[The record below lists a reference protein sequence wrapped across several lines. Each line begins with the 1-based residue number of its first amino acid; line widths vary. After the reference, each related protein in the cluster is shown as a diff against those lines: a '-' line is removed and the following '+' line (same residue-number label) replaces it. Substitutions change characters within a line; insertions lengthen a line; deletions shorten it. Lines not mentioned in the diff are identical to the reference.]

1 MLFFE
6 SQNTLLWVGLS
17 VTAGAFIVQL
27 LLCIS
32 RARLCVK
39 LIPLYFLGIYA
50 LFILLVLT
58 GFIWDDTNF
67 YISAQQLIAVILVVI
82 GAFAGVGMAIAWA
95 LYGLLRRKPQ

>member
-1 MLFFE
+1 M
-6 SQNTLLWVGLS
+6 
-17 VTAGAFIVQL
+17 
-27 LLCIS
+27 LCIS

-67 YISAQQLIAVILVVI
+67 YISAQQLIAAILVVI

>member
-1 MLFFE
+1 MR
-6 SQNTLLWVGLS
+6 QAD
-17 VTAGAFIVQL
+17 TAI
-27 LLCIS
+27 
-32 RARLCVK
+32 
-39 LIPLYFLGIYA
+39 FLGIYA

-67 YISAQQLIAVILVVI
+67 YISAQQLIAAILVVI

>member
-6 SQNTLLWVGLS
+6 SQHTLLWVGLS

-39 LIPLYFLGIYA
+39 LLPLYFLGIYA

-67 YISAQQLIAVILVVI
+67 YISAQQLIAAILVVI